1 MSSGQGRPPGGQ
13 GKQYRGSGPKRGG
26 NQGNRENTDRVG
38 HNQSQRGG
46 HNQSQRGGNNQ
57 SQRGGYNQPQRGGY
71 NQPQRGGYDQPQ
83 RGGYD
88 QPQRGGNNP
97 PQRGGYD
104 QPQRGGYDQ
113 PQRGGY
119 NQSQRG
125 GYDQPQ
131 RGGNNQSQRGGYNQ
145 PQRGGNNQSQRG
157 GYNQPQR
164 GGNNQSQREG
174 YDQLQRGGK
183 NQPQRGGY
191 DQPQRGE
198 NNQSHRG
205 GFHQPQRGGQ
215 NQFGRGSH
223 NPPQRGDYSQ
233 NQRGGHNH
241 PESGGHNQQERW
253 DNQGMEQFPPTPG
266 QNYNDGCGCPLPP
279 NQHGVGSY
287 GQQFNQP
294 GQGILATPPMQYGTV
309 PMIPLMSMNLNM
321 PYSQPCPPFPYSS
334 NTPPHNSPE
343 YHQQQ
348 QPRNRPPGSRQGPRN
363 QGNQGLS
370 RASSTMSVDSI
381 HSDTSDGRR
390 QGKKFEK
397 RGNQNLTANNQGP
410 VARNRYSSCE
420 HLSEPSS
427 FSNVSGLSNE
437 DYGARPKEGNQQ
449 RNCND
454 RVNKKYFEND
464 SNVRN
469 NRRPDLPFRG
479 QFRGRGRGPS
489 LNRGGRS
496 RSWSHMAGRGGR
508 NMNVDIGQNTDDSD
522 KDSYISEA
530 PTNVDGND
538 FSDEMNKGIEIITRR
553 GRGRIYL
560 RGYRGRGRPF
570 RGRGGPYGKQ
580 SRQRK
585 EYEDGESDGEM
596 EAVAVDNATDINVDE
611 AKETTTKARRQ
622 NKRNR
627 KRRVKGQVRRGGQTN
642 NTTDEHIDEASSGTE
657 DEVMLVNENTGN
669 DICSSENILKETSSS
684 GFKVDDIETVKLL
697 TLKNRLSRYKKNLN
711 ALMDKVGNSDE
722 VKIKQEQLDAIKTVI
737 ERRRETETKDEEIKQ
752 DLGEEGLT
760 EEETETEDETDDEEG
775 EKEPSKACFQRSSRA
790 YRSAKVFIS
799 FKPRA
804 SKKTGKFRKNESPV
818 SEKTV
823 DGKTSK
829 NNKAKEEFGLNIP
842 EKKASVLTDL
852 LSKLDKLIVS
862 GTAKEQNVPIQAKQ
876 EDVSP
881 NVASGTNEPKKP
893 DNKRVKHHS
902 GGNPLAN
909 DVFKYM
915 VRTFEG
921 QGEPNDIHRESG
933 MFPVD
938 CNIEQWFRA
947 MKTRFSVFEK
957 DGKVIHVAVYMKDIS
972 YCLDYIK
979 ATGCS
984 KECTRYHVCK
994 DMLCNNCKFGAG
1006 KCKFSHDFLDK
1017 RNMATTKKL
1026 GMNDVFSND
1035 EICSILKVRYPHA
1048 CEYWIANDG
1057 TCEDSICIGLHL
1069 CDRFIFGKCLREDS
1083 CALGHDFTT
1092 EHNREIMKAF
1102 KMENWNSPFMRKMIY
1117 LKRTPNTSERMDEPS
1132 FERNLDFEEE
1142 IVELEYIESVV
1153 DENAVVEEEIDNK
1166 AGHEDTEEVRAGR
1179 KRNPRQRG
1187 RARKTSSNK
1196 DYDSVQTDMAGET
1209 FLCEKH
1215 LMDSCKRSGCKFH
1228 HTQSKST
1235 YIWQVKM
1242 WGEWREILN
1251 QEGAEQLYCKP
1262 GCNHSESFEDID
1274 SHLTH
1279 CQLEFKPILQAIIS
1293 SEIVELSEVEA
1304 RRLST
1309 RSYSQVKHRETGFAT
1324 QWRWYWKD
1332 NSGTWMLFDS
1342 DQMQRTLEAKFLVHQ
1357 ETYHYHRE
1365 NYKWKYLIDFNA
1377 MIQTNIDTGAI
1388 REIRRRP
1395 LFVSQADVVQ
1405 RNYPAGLSASP
1416 EIPAILPPDWTPW
1429 DLANQFELVKLA
1441 PTDPAYI
1448 QVANNFHQTMSRVDK
1463 QIQDIFRMQNPTLW
1477 LRFCN
1482 QEKTMLANQRRCGD
1496 ESPVKKLLLFHGTDS
1511 LDAVRGISVNNFDPR
1526 VSGKNATVYGEGAYF
1541 ARDAKYSHRYTKG
1554 SGLMFQAVVLVGYS
1568 TNGKKD
1574 YRRPPEKPGQTHEL
1588 YDSCVNDINDPSIYI
1603 LFEKNQYY
1611 PEYLIQYVDLYRAPS
1626 PPPVRPVTRPRHSI
1640 PGVNTGTTG
1649 AVFTCSAG
1657 SIAPYG
1663 SSSTGATGMYGTTS
1677 SSSTSHIPGST
1688 SPTSP
1693 SGSYSTGAYTGGTGN
1708 ASTAASGST
1717 SPVGGSGYRAGS
1729 SSGSRSTAT
1738 TSGSTGTYARASAN
1752 SAFLNVNVSPPKP
1765 DKSCAIQ

>member
-1 MSSGQGRPPGGQ
+1 
-13 GKQYRGSGPKRGG
+13 
-26 NQGNRENTDRVG
+26 
-38 HNQSQRGG
+38 
-46 HNQSQRGGNNQ
+46 
-57 SQRGGYNQPQRGGY
+57 
-71 NQPQRGGYDQPQ
+71 
-83 RGGYD
+83 
-88 QPQRGGNNP
+88 
-97 PQRGGYD
+97 
-104 QPQRGGYDQ
+104 
-113 PQRGGY
+113 
-119 NQSQRG
+119 
-125 GYDQPQ
+125 
-131 RGGNNQSQRGGYNQ
+131 
-145 PQRGGNNQSQRG
+145 
-157 GYNQPQR
+157 
-164 GGNNQSQREG
+164 
-174 YDQLQRGGK
+174 
-183 NQPQRGGY
+183 
-191 DQPQRGE
+191 
-198 NNQSHRG
+198 
-205 GFHQPQRGGQ
+205 
-215 NQFGRGSH
+215 
-223 NPPQRGDYSQ
+223 
-233 NQRGGHNH
+233 
-241 PESGGHNQQERW
+241 
-253 DNQGMEQFPPTPG
+253 MEQFPPTPG

-390 QGKKFEK
+390 QGKK
-397 RGNQNLTANNQGP
+397 
-410 VARNRYSSCE
+410 
-420 HLSEPSS
+420 
-427 FSNVSGLSNE
+427 
-437 DYGARPKEGNQQ
+437 
-449 RNCND
+449 
-454 RVNKKYFEND
+454 
-464 SNVRN
+464 
-469 NRRPDLPFRG
+469 
-479 QFRGRGRGPS
+479 
-489 LNRGGRS
+489 
-496 RSWSHMAGRGGR
+496 
-508 NMNVDIGQNTDDSD
+508 
-522 KDSYISEA
+522 
-530 PTNVDGND
+530 
-538 FSDEMNKGIEIITRR
+538 
-553 GRGRIYL
+553 
-560 RGYRGRGRPF
+560 GRGRPF

-657 DEVMLVNENTGN
+657 DEVMLVNENT
-669 DICSSENILKETSSS
+669 
-684 GFKVDDIETVKLL
+684 
-697 TLKNRLSRYKKNLN
+697 
-711 ALMDKVGNSDE
+711 
-722 VKIKQEQLDAIKTVI
+722 

-775 EKEPSKACFQRSSRA
+775 EKEPK
-790 YRSAKVFIS
+790 
-799 FKPRA
+799 
-804 SKKTGKFRKNESPV
+804 
-818 SEKTV
+818 
-823 DGKTSK
+823 
-829 NNKAKEEFGLNIP
+829 
-842 EKKASVLTDL
+842 
-852 LSKLDKLIVS
+852 
-862 GTAKEQNVPIQAKQ
+862 
-876 EDVSP
+876 
-881 NVASGTNEPKKP
+881 
-893 DNKRVKHHS
+893 
-902 GGNPLAN
+902 
-909 DVFKYM
+909 
-915 VRTFEG
+915 
-921 QGEPNDIHRESG
+921 
-933 MFPVD
+933 
-938 CNIEQWFRA
+938 
-947 MKTRFSVFEK
+947 
-957 DGKVIHVAVYMKDIS
+957 
-972 YCLDYIK
+972 
-979 ATGCS
+979 
-984 KECTRYHVCK
+984 
-994 DMLCNNCKFGAG
+994 
-1006 KCKFSHDFLDK
+1006 
-1017 RNMATTKKL
+1017 
-1026 GMNDVFSND
+1026 
-1035 EICSILKVRYPHA
+1035 
-1048 CEYWIANDG
+1048 
-1057 TCEDSICIGLHL
+1057 
-1069 CDRFIFGKCLREDS
+1069 
-1083 CALGHDFTT
+1083 
-1092 EHNREIMKAF
+1092 
-1102 KMENWNSPFMRKMIY
+1102 
-1117 LKRTPNTSERMDEPS
+1117 
-1132 FERNLDFEEE
+1132 E

-1196 DYDSVQTDMAGET
+1196 DYDSVQT
-1209 FLCEKH
+1209 
-1215 LMDSCKRSGCKFH
+1215 GCKFH

-1342 DQMQRTLEAKFLVHQ
+1342 

-1448 QVANNFHQTMSRVDK
+1448 QTMSRVDK